1 MSALLAKPDS
11 NRLFEVA
18 ESQQGY
24 FSTPQAVA
32 AGYARSTHSYHVQA
46 GNWVREHRGI
56 YRLRKYPL
64 SEEGQLVLWSLWSR
78 NREGKPQGV
87 YSHLTALSVKEL
99 SDANPAKL
107 HMTVPPDFR
116 RSGEV
121 PAILRLHKAQLAP
134 DEIIK
139 QHGYAVTTPMRT
151 ILDLAASGDADHDL
165 IIQAFHEGQSRGLI
179 TRKQAMA
186 ACARSDIPSWLRRL
200 MEARH

>member
-1 MSALLAKPDS
+1 MNALIAKPDS
-11 NRLFEVA
+11 ERLFEIA

-32 AGYARSTHSYHVQA
+32 AGYARSTHSYHVEA

-56 YRLRKYPL
+56 YRLRKYPH

-87 YSHLTALSVKEL
+87 YSHLTALGVKEL

-107 HMTVPPDFR
+107 DMTVPPDFR

-121 PAILRLHKAQLAP
+121 PAILRLHKAQLSP

-139 QHGYAVTTPMRT
+139 ERGYAVTTPMRA
-151 ILDLAASGDADHDL
+151 ILDLAISGDADRDV
-165 IIQAFHEGQSRGLI
+165 IAQAFREGQSRGVI
-179 TRKQAMA
+179 TRKQAAA
-186 ACARSDIPSWLRRL
+186 ACARSDIPSWLQRV

>member
-1 MSALLAKPDS
+1 MNALLVKPDS
-11 NRLFEVA
+11 DRLFEVA

-24 FSTPQAVA
+24 FSTPQAIA

-46 GNWVREHRGI
+46 SNWVREHRGI

-87 YSHLTALSVKEL
+87 YSHLTALSVEEL

-107 HMTVPPDFR
+107 DMTVPPDFR

-121 PAILRLHKAQLAP
+121 PAILRLHKA
-134 DEIIK
+134 
-139 QHGYAVTTPMRT
+139 
-151 ILDLAASGDADHDL
+151 
-165 IIQAFHEGQSRGLI
+165 
-179 TRKQAMA
+179 
-186 ACARSDIPSWLRRL
+186 
-200 MEARH
+200 